1 MKIVY
6 TGLQYSNFNPKAG
19 ESFEY
24 VNFYKS
30 LCNFPG
36 AEVILYAFE
45 NMIQKGREV
54 ASAELLN
61 LVRRE
66 KPDLLFA
73 FMFTDELLPAI
84 LDELK
89 KISTTIAWF
98 SDDHWRFDNYSSR
111 YAPHFSWVATT
122 YSKAVERYKKIGMNN
137 VVRSQWAAN
146 TTIYKP
152 FPWSGADNPA
162 FTEVS
167 AGRLPDVSFVGTWS
181 KPRAK
186 IIAALQSAG
195 IKVAAY
201 GGGWPNGRIGEQKML
216 EIFGNSKINLAL
228 NPAPGFFNKNSL
240 GRLVARRS
248 MEKIVPD
255 FHLWDNFR
263 AWFNRGIPQ
272 IKARHFEIPACGGL
286 VFTGPADDLENYY
299 IPDKEIVIYK
309 NIGDLIE
316 KVKYYLSHE
325 SERAAIARA
334 GYERTLREHT
344 YEHRFR
350 EIFKTIGLTQ

>member
-6 TGLQYSNFNPKAG
+6 AGLQYSNFNPKAG
-19 ESFEY
+19 ESFEH

-30 LCNFPG
+30 LCNFTG
-36 AEVILYAFE
+36 AEVVLYPLE
-45 NMIQKGREV
+45 NMVRMGRQ
-54 ASAELLN
+54 AANAELLD

-66 KPDLLFA
+66 KPDLVFA
-73 FMFTDELLPAI
+73 FMFTDELLPGT
-84 LDELK
+84 LDEIK
-89 KISTTIAWF
+89 KTTTSVAWF
-98 SDDHWRFDNYSSR
+98 SDDHWRFDNYSCR
-111 YAPHFSWVATT
+111 YAPYFSWVATT
-122 YSKAVERYKKIGMNN
+122 YSGAVEKYKAIGVQN
-137 VVRSQWAAN
+137 VIRSQWAAN
-146 TTIYKP
+146 TAIYRP
-152 FPWSGADNPA
+152 LQWSGTAQP
-162 FTEVS
+162 
-167 AGRLPDVSFVGTWS
+167 PDVSFVGTWS
-181 KPRAK
+181 KPRAE
-186 IIAALQSAG
+186 ILGALEANG
-195 IKVAAY
+195 IKTSAF
-201 GGGWPNGRIGEQKML
+201 GGGWPGGRIGEQKML

-255 FHLWDNFR
+255 FHLWHNFR
-263 AWFNRGIPQ
+263 AWLNRGIPQ
-272 IKARHFEIPACGGL
+272 IKARHFEIPACWGL
-286 VFTGPADDLENYY
+286 AFTGPADDLENYY

-309 NIGDLIE
+309 NAGDLIE

-350 EIFKTIGLTQ
+350 EIFKTIRLIQ